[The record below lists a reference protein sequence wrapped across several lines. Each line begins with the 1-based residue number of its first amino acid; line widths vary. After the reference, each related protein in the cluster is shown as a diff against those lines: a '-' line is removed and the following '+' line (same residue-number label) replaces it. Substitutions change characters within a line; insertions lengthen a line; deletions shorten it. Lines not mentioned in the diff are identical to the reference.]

1 MALGYCFGS
10 LYTPSMAPERRR
22 KIVIRLGIM
31 GILLFII
38 LRWSNLYGDPV
49 PWSIQPS
56 SVFTFLSFLNLNK
69 YPPSLL
75 YLLMTLAPAMLF
87 LAFTEGVAG
96 KVSAALIVIGRVPL
110 FFYIV
115 HIYVV
120 HLFALTAAVLTGHP
134 ASHMVFD
141 GWITNSVELTGYGF
155 SLGVVYVVWILVI
168 VLLYPLCKKY
178 ERYKRNNK
186 DKAWLSYL

>member
-10 LYTPSMAPERRR
+10 FYTLSMSPEKRR
-22 KIVIRLGIM
+22 KLLIRLGAI
-31 GILLFII
+31 GILLFIV
-38 LRWSNLYGDPV
+38 LRWSNLYGDPI
-49 PWSIQPS
+49 PWSAQPS
-56 SVFTFLSFLNLNK
+56 SVFTFLSFLNTNK

-87 LAFTEGVAG
+87 LAFTEQVASNLSG
-96 KVSAALIVIGRVPL
+96 ALIVIGRVPL

-120 HLFALTAAVLTGHP
+120 HLFALAAAVLTGHP

-141 GWITNSVELTGYGF
+141 RWITSSIELKGYGF
-155 SLGVVYVVWILVI
+155 SIGVVYFVWILVI
-168 VLLYPLCKKY
+168 VVLYPLCKRY
-178 ERYKRNNK
+178 EQYKRNNK
-186 DKAWLSYL
+186 DKVWLSYL